1 MNRIVAEINESFN
14 NGIVPIQF
22 DFSEKINEDID
33 WSKVKYNT
41 FYKEPDFL
49 ISRFPSGFKELAGF
63 DKIIDTMLE
72 NVKSPLEEME
82 ERSKITEIN
91 NIEDVVVI
99 EDAEQESVF
108 KLDE

>member
-1 MNRIVAEINESFN
+1 
-14 NGIVPIQF
+14 
-22 DFSEKINEDID
+22 
-33 WSKVKYNT
+33 
-41 FYKEPDFL
+41 
-49 ISRFPSGFKELAGF
+49 
-63 DKIIDTMLE
+63 MLE

-99 EDAEQESVF
+99 EDAEESIF